1 MNLLEES
8 LFVTKSSFDSHIQG
22 VSKKMLVSGKMAIT
36 PLWKELG
43 EEVIPFLKT
52 ARSELSNEH
61 KNFMIP
67 SKND

>member
-1 MNLLEES
+1 MEKFSIL
-8 LFVTKSSFDSHIQG
+8 QG

-43 EEVIPFLKT
+43 EKVIPFLKT
-52 ARSELSNEH
+52 KGTELSDEH